1 MNKKEF
7 PEVAVKLECSAG
19 SFWLIPDKY
28 KHIFKSNDPVFIASE
43 SYDTFARE
51 LQNEMLEALSDKPT
65 KLTPDVLKNRV
76 VKNSNNEEFVFDE
89 IKAMNL
95 IPIDKFPFNK
105 LYKIPF
111 IQEFCL
117 LRVIYILMK

>member
-43 SYDTFARE
+43 SYE
-51 LQNEMLEALSDKPT
+51 LVKIKKEHLPQVLLIRKAF
-65 KLTPDVLKNRV
+65 PDSKIKVI
-76 VKNSNNEEFVFDE
+76 VKRKGGKDGS
-89 IKAMNL
+89 
-95 IPIDKFPFNK
+95 
-105 LYKIPF
+105 
-111 IQEFCL
+111 
-117 LRVIYILMK
+117 LRVNPSNSGS

>member
-43 SYDTFARE
+43 SYDTFAKE
-51 LQNEMLEALSDKPT
+51 LQKEIFESLSDRPT
-65 KLTPDVLKNRV
+65 ILDVESLT
-76 VKNSNNEEFVFDE
+76 
-89 IKAMNL
+89 
-95 IPIDKFPFNK
+95 
-105 LYKIPF
+105 
-111 IQEFCL
+111 
-117 LRVIYILMK
+117 